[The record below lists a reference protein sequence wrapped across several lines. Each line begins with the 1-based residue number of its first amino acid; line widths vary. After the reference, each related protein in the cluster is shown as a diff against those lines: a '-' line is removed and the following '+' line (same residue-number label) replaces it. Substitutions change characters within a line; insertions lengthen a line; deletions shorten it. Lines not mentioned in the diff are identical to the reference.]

1 MGSTDVLYVEAWI
14 PSILFRGMKKHL
26 RNGCDDEDEP
36 TITFNMP
43 ALIEHQPIPEIEEHP
58 YVGDSVGGVEYV
70 SGFLS
75 IKII

>member
-1 MGSTDVLYVEAWI
+1 MTYSSKLKYFQDLV
-14 PSILFRGMKKHL
+14 PRGAAYE
-26 RNGCDDEDEP
+26 CDDEDEP
-36 TITFNMP
+36 TIAFNMP
-43 ALIEHQPIPEIEEHP
+43 ALIEQQPIPEIEEHP

>member
-1 MGSTDVLYVEAWI
+1 
-14 PSILFRGMKKHL
+14 MKKHL
-26 RNGCDDEDEP
+26 INGCDDEDEP

-43 ALIEHQPIPEIEEHP
+43 ALIEHQHIPEIEEHP
-58 YVGDSVGGVEYV
+58 YVGDSVRGLEYV

>member
-1 MGSTDVLYVEAWI
+1 ME
-14 PSILFRGMKKHL
+14 KHL
-26 RNGCDDEDEP
+26 RNGCADEDEP

-43 ALIEHQPIPEIEEHP
+43 ALIEQQPIPEIEEHP

>member
-1 MGSTDVLYVEAWI
+1 MQIRYRVVVEVVEVVQNYFYGPRERYI
-14 PSILFRGMKKHL
+14 V
-26 RNGCDDEDEP
+26 EP
-36 TITFNMP
+36 TITFMDMP
-43 ALIEHQPIPEIEEHP
+43 ALIEQQPIPEIEEHP